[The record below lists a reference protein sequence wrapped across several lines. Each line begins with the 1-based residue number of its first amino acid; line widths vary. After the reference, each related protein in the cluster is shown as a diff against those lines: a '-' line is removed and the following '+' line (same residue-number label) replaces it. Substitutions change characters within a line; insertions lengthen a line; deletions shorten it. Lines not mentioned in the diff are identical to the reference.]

1 MKHDEADIM
10 SIVEL
15 MRGVAKTIIMPRF
28 GHIGPADMRTKSGQ
42 LDPVTVADEAAE
54 RALTAG
60 LQSMF
65 PDVAIIGEEAV
76 AADPRLMEAL
86 SGTRPVFVI
95 DPIDGTREFITGRPT
110 FVTLIALVE
119 DGVPVL
125 GLIDQPV
132 IGERWLAAE
141 GTLDFTSRFG
151 GRIGCRKRAALG
163 DAELSCTGP
172 EWFDAD
178 QRAAFHRLEAA
189 CRRASWGDDA
199 YAAGLVA
206 LGEIDVIAEAGHK
219 PWDWAAS
226 VPIIE
231 AAGGMM
237 CDWSGNK
244 LRLDAAHDG
253 TVLILGD
260 PSLRDAALA
269 ALQGG

>member
-1 MKHDEADIM
+1 MTPLPPGAIEA
-10 SIVEL
+10 
-15 MRGVAKTIIMPRF
+15 AKAA
-28 GHIGPADMRTKSGQ
+28 ADAAGAVIRPYFRSGITADDKS
-42 LDPVTVADEAAE
+42 DDSPVTMADRAAE
-54 RALTAG
+54 QAIRAVMAER
-60 LQSMF
+60 F
-65 PDVAIIGEEAV
+65 PTFGVIGEELG
-76 AADPRLMEAL
+76 DQRL
-86 SGTRPVFVI
+86 GRFNWVI

-151 GRIGCRKRAALG
+151 GRIGCRKRGALG

-178 QRAAFHRLEAA
+178 QRVAFHRLEAA
-189 CRRASWGDDA
+189 CRRTSWGDDA

-206 LGEIDVIAEAGHK
+206 LGAIDVIAEAGHK

>member
-1 MKHDEADIM
+1 MSQLPQGAIEA
-10 SIVEL
+10 
-15 MRGVAKTIIMPRF
+15 AKAA
-28 GHIGPADMRTKSGQ
+28 ADAAGAVIRPYFRSGLAADDKS
-42 LDPVTVADEAAE
+42 DDSPVTLADRAAE
-54 RALTAG
+54 RAIRAV
-60 LQSMF
+60 MAERF
-65 PDVAIIGEEAV
+65 PAFGVIGEELG
-76 AADPRLMEAL
+76 DQRQ
-86 SGTRPVFVI
+86 GRFNWVI

-110 FVTLIALVE
+110 FVILIALVE
-119 DGVPVL
+119 NGVPVL
-125 GLIDQPV
+125 GLIDQPI

-141 GTLDFTSRFG
+141 GALDFTSQFG

-163 DAELSCTGP
+163 AAELSCTGP
-172 EWFDAD
+172 EWFSPD
-178 QRAAFHRLEAA
+178 QRAAFERLERS
-189 CRRASWGDDA
+189 CRRTSWGDDA

-237 CDWSGNK
+237 CDWSGNA
-244 LRLDAAHDG
+244 LRLDAPHDG

-260 PSLRDAALA
+260 PSLRPAALA